1 MPTVTNPF
9 KVFTPEDL
17 DTKQTMDL
25 FFEVPYLKNIRDP
38 GNTLLKG
45 PRGSGKS
52 MLFRYLKPDC
62 QMAASSSSV
71 RELEFFAVLISIK
84 RAADLTEL
92 RRLQDYSARTMIGE
106 HALATYVGARL
117 FEAVIEVAEGAC
129 DQRDMAAEE
138 SLREQVLDLMAKA
151 GGRLPGRHQLHGG
164 GVALNACKSLCE
176 DAYSYVNHFARRLA
190 FGTSGTYDGPL
201 CDYLTFLY
209 PIINE
214 VRRLPFMPSSQRMYL
229 MFDDADHLSDEQ
241 TRVLNSWLIART
253 QGAVSIKVATQ
264 LHKTLGTVT
273 GALARAPHDFQ
284 LIDMADL
291 YTTKRGPTYANS
303 VRGIVQK
310 RLRAA
315 GIDVELEEFFPSS
328 IEQDAAIRRIGE
340 EIRARWPQE
349 GRGNRPADDVLRYA
363 RPDYMKSLAGT
374 AKSAST
380 FFYAGFDELVHISS
394 GQVRYFLEPAA
405 KMFDD
410 QRSRNGDDKAVL
422 SIDQGIQSKV
432 LREEADALMFG
443 EFDDLKR
450 SSIRTTEGASIDDLR
465 NLISFLG
472 GLFRMKLLSDDAE
485 RRVFSI
491 AVTRGAQDDVADV
504 LNRGVE
510 LGYFHVAPLGN
521 KEGTGRV
528 RRYVLTRRLAPHF
541 NLDPSSFAGY
551 QFITNDNLRRAIAD
565 PHGLLQE
572 VRRRGTGWVADEGQ
586 LKLF

>member
-1 MPTVTNPF
+1 MKTVVNPF
-9 KVFTPEDL
+9 KVFTPENL

-25 FFEVPYLKNIRDP
+25 FFEVPYLKNIKDP

-62 QMAASSSSV
+62 QMAASESTV
-71 RELEFFAVLISIK
+71 RDLEFFAVLISIK
-84 RAADLTEL
+84 RASDLTEL

-117 FEAVIEVAEGAC
+117 FEAVIEVAENAC
-129 DQRDMAAEE
+129 DQRDEGAEE
-138 SLREQVLDLMAKA
+138 SLRQKVLDLMSQA
-151 GGRLPGRHQLHGG
+151 GGQLGG
-164 GVALNACKSLCE
+164 HRPQGNGAALNACKSLCE
-176 DAYSYVNHFARRLA
+176 EAYSYVNHFAKRLA
-190 FGTSGTYDGPL
+190 FETTVTYNGPL

-241 TRVLNSWLIART
+241 TRVLNSWLVART
-253 QGAVSIKVATQ
+253 QGDVSIKVATQ

-273 GALARAPHDFQ
+273 GAFARAPHDFQ

-303 VRGIVQK
+303 VRGIVRK

-315 GIDVELEEFFPSS
+315 GIEVEPEEFFPPNRK
-328 IEQDAAIRRIGE
+328 QDDEIRLIGE
-340 EIRARWPQE
+340 EIRARWSQK

-363 RPDYMKSLAGT
+363 RPDYMKRLAGPS
-374 AKSAST
+374 KSAST
-380 FFYAGFDELVHISS
+380 FAYAGFDELVHISS

-410 QRSRNGDDKAVL
+410 QSSRNGDDETVL
-422 SIDQGIQSKV
+422 YIDHGIQSKI

-443 EFDDLKR
+443 EFEDLKR
-450 SSIRTTEGASIDDLR
+450 SSTRTAEGASIDDLR

-491 AVTRGAQDDVADV
+491 AVTRGPEDDVASV
-504 LNRGVE
+504 LNRGVD
-510 LGYFHVAPLGN
+510 LGYFHAASLGN

-528 RRYVLTRRLAPHF
+528 RRYVLTRRLAPYF
-541 NLDPSSFAGY
+541 GLDPSSFAGY
-551 QFITNDNLRRAIAD
+551 QFITNDKLRRAIAD
-565 PHGLLQE
+565 PDGLLQE
-572 VRRRGTGWVADEGQ
+572 VRQQGTEWVSDKEQ
-586 LKLF
+586 LDLF